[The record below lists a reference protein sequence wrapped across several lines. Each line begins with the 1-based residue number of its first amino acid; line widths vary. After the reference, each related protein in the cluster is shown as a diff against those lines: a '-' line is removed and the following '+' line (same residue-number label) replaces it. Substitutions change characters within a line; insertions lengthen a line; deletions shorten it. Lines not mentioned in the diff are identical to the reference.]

1 MCFVS
6 CLVWAMPWAA
16 RAGSARM
23 PRYCEYWED
32 VGVVQGEDLWE
43 WRGRI
48 GSSSSGGRAGI
59 NGAEKGK
66 LLLLCRFAR
75 ALLSSSVEWVGAVD
89 EQHADHS
96 TVNHLI
102 RSRINCTSLAKSDK
116 TQGKTPHSKYKV
128 RPLGPLTPSPKP
140 LAPNK
145 PVQTFT
151 NFLSSISISISL
163 RRTMYDYQH
172 MWHNPSG
179 GAYHYGETYGS
190 PYDSSKSWSPINM
203 TTVDYNCP
211 PDPSSYMYGP
221 QFGECFVQEKGSL
234 LGRILR
240 AVFCLA

>member
-1 MCFVS
+1 V
-6 CLVWAMPWAA
+6 
-16 RAGSARM
+16 
-23 PRYCEYWED
+23 E
-32 VGVVQGEDLWE
+32 GEDLWE

-59 NGAEKGK
+59 NEAEKGK
-66 LLLLCRFAR
+66 VLLLCRFAR
-75 ALLSSSVEWVGAVD
+75 ALSSSSVEWVGGVD

-96 TVNHLI
+96 TVNHPI
-102 RSRINCTSLAKSDK
+102 RSRINRTSFAKSDK
-116 TQGKTPHSKYKV
+116 TKGKTPHTRYKV
-128 RPLGPLTPSPKP
+128 RPLSPLIPSPKL

-145 PVQTFT
+145 PVQTFLYKLLI
-151 NFLSSISISISL
+151 FYLYLHLSSPL

-179 GAYHYGETYGS
+179 GAYHYGESYVS

-221 QFGECFVQEKGSL
+221 QFGECFVQEKGSF